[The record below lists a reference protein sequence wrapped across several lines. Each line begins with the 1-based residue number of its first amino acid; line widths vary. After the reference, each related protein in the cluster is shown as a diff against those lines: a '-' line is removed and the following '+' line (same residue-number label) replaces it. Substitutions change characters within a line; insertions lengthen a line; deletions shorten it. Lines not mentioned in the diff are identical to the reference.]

1 MVCEGQQEGAQS
13 VVHKLAKPATKGLAW
28 TAFTLAAAALGL
40 ATWRNVQD
48 G

>member
-1 MVCEGQQEGAQS
+1 MESEGQQPAVES
-13 VVHKLAKPATKGLAW
+13 IVHRLAKPATKGLAW
-28 TAFTLAAAALGL
+28 SSVALAAAALGL